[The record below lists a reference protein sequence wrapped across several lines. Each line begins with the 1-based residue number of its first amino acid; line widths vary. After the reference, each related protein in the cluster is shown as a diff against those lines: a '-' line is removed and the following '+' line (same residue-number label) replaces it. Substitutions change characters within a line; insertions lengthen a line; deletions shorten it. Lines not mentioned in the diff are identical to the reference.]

1 MHSEYFNVRFRSDK
15 VISDWPEEFVIITAH
30 ATTGEKWTD
39 DENESAGREL
49 EGVLKSKCNWV
60 ESVTGFS
67 PDTLHAEPG
76 WAATIPFNEAC
87 DIGNRFKQDAI
98 YFIKDDELFVS
109 HCDER
114 RELVKVGVFSDFV
127 VL

>member
-1 MHSEYFNVRFRSDK
+1 MHSEYFNVRFRSDNI
-15 VISDWPEEFVIITAH
+15 VSDWPEEFVIITAH

-49 EGVLKSKCNWV
+49 EDVLKSKCNWV
-60 ESVTGFS
+60 EGVTGFS

-87 DIGNRFKQDAI
+87 DIGYRFKQDAI

-114 RELVKVGVFSDFV
+114 RELVKVGVFSDLV